1 LRLAQK
7 KRSMRAKIKKSLSAL
22 FSNRGSFQ
30 FVIKKGFV
38 IAFHLGAEFSCSQ
51 FALAID

>member
-1 LRLAQK
+1 
-7 KRSMRAKIKKSLSAL
+7 MCAKIKKSLSAL

-38 IAFHLGAEFSCSQ
+38 IAIHPEDELSCSQ
-51 FALAID
+51 FALATD